1 MNKVI
6 LVGRLTADPELRQT
20 QSGISSCRFT
30 VAVDRRVADKNT
42 GERQADFISCTA
54 WRQTAEFVSRYFN
67 KGKLIA
73 VEGSLRTGSYQDRN
87 HSDVTHYTTDVQVDN
102 VEFVGGKNE
111 SGGNAGYQGGNGGGY
126 NNNGY
131 GAPQNNSYNAPQ
143 NNYNNNYSA
152 PPQQA
157 APAPAAPAPNNDSM
171 SYGNLSDFEEILS
184 DGDVP
189 F

>member
-6 LVGRLTADPELRQT
+6 LIGRLTADPELRQT
-20 QSGISSCRFT
+20 QGGVASCRFT
-30 VAVDRRVADKNT
+30 VACDRRFADKNT

-54 WRQTAEFVSRYFN
+54 WRQTAEFVTRYFN
-67 KGKLIA
+67 KGKLIC
-73 VEGSLRTGSYQDRN
+73 VEGTLRNNNYQDKN
-87 HSDVTHYTTDVQVDN
+87 HPDVTHYTTDVLVDN
-102 VEFVGGKNE
+102 VEFVGGKGEN
-111 SGGNAGYQGGNGGGY
+111 GGNGGGY
-126 NNNGY
+126 QNNGGY
-131 GAPQNNSYNAPQ
+131 GAPQNS
-143 NNYNNNYSA
+143 YNNNYSA

-157 APAPAAPAPNNDSM
+157 APQQPAANDSM

>member
-6 LVGRLTADPELRQT
+6 LTGRLTADPELRQT
-20 QSGISSCRFT
+20 QSGVASCRFT
-30 VAVDRRVADKNT
+30 VAVDRRYADKST

-73 VEGSLRTGSYQDRN
+73 IEGSLRNNNYQDRN
-87 HSDVTHYTTDVQVDN
+87 HPDVTHYTIEVFVDN
-102 VEFVGGKNE
+102 VEFCGDKG
-111 SGGNAGYQGGNGGGY
+111 SGQART
-126 NNNGY
+126 
-131 GAPQNNSYNAPQ
+131 STTQ
-143 NNYNNNYSA
+143 NNYQYSA

-157 APAPAAPAPNNDSM
+157 APQQPNDM
-171 SYGNLSDFEEILS
+171 TYGELSDYEEILS
-184 DGDVP
+184 GGDVP

>member
-6 LVGRLTADPELRQT
+6 LVGRLTSDPELRQT
-20 QSGISSCRFT
+20 QSGVASCRFT
-30 VAVDRRVADKNT
+30 VACDRKFADKNT
-42 GERQADFISCTA
+42 GERQADFISCIA

-67 KGKLIA
+67 KGKLIC
-73 VEGSLRTGSYQDRN
+73 VEGSLRNNNYQDKN
-87 HSDVTHYTTDVQVDN
+87 HPDVTHYTTDVQVDN
-102 VEFVGGKNE
+102 VEFVGGKGE
-111 SGGNAGYQGGNGGGY
+111 SGGNSGYQ
-126 NNNGY
+126 NNGY
-131 GAPQNNSYNAPQ
+131 GAPQNN
-143 NNYNNNYSA
+143 YNNGYSA

-157 APAPAAPAPNNDSM
+157 APQQPAPSNDSM